1 MGSISTPSGSLL
13 SDLYHYAHVN
23 DVGIPY
29 ENFGKVQGRKRITS
43 KEGTCDFF
51 FHRSQV
57 LPEIYQICSLVK
69 FLTKGFRATDPPRG
83 HCPKISNRHNS
94 GPEVDIDN
102 RSTAFF
108 TVRRPL
114 ADGVKICRQGAPQVC
129 DLEKVARPQNVQTP
143 IYQKLVVKSLPNVAL
158 I

>member
-51 FHRSQV
+51 STV
-57 LPEIYQICSLVK
+57 AKY
-69 FLTKGFRATDPPRG
+69 
-83 HCPKISNRHNS
+83 CP
-94 GPEVDIDN
+94 
-102 RSTAFF
+102 RSTKY
-108 TVRRPL
+108 VRW
-114 ADGVKICRQGAPQVC
+114 
-129 DLEKVARPQNVQTP
+129 
-143 IYQKLVVKSLPNVAL
+143 
-158 I
+158 